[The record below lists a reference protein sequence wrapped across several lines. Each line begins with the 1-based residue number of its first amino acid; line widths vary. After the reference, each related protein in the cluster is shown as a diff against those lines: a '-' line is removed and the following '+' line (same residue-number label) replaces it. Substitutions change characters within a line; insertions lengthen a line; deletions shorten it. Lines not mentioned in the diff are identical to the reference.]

1 VGVYQEKLDY
11 YIPFDLKER
20 RDNGRE
26 IVTNIERYRDLL
38 DMLKR
43 YQNEE
48 FAAQKIAVFN
58 NYLEEF
64 SNLYGERRTRGGR

>member
-1 VGVYQEKLDY
+1 
-11 YIPFDLKER
+11 
-20 RDNGRE
+20 
-26 IVTNIERYRDLL
+26 
-38 DMLKR
+38 MLKR